1 MKHKR
6 SLEALI
12 VGFVLAIAVSFFST
26 KIAGAVLAVS
36 LIQMFLFYRC
46 PHCGYGLYNVCGWMP
61 NCCPN
66 GGEDLYSE
74 ACRIRVKGA

>member
-12 VGFVLAIAVSFFST
+12 VGFVLTIAVSFFST

-36 LIQMFLFYRC
+36 LIQMFLIVIGNF
-46 PHCGYGLYNVCGWMP
+46 L
-61 NCCPN
+61 
-66 GGEDLYSE
+66 
-74 ACRIRVKGA
+74 I

>member
-12 VGFVLAIAVSFFST
+12 VGFVLPIAVSFLST

-46 PHCGYGLYNVCGWMP
+46 PH
-61 NCCPN
+61 
-66 GGEDLYSE
+66 
-74 ACRIRVKGA
+74 